1 MTKEDLLSRLQDI
14 EWDDFEVK
22 EAKCELPKSIWE
34 TVSAFCN
41 TSGGWI
47 VLGVAQQGK
56 RFEIT
61 GVANAEKLEQDFFGV
76 LRSQKFN
83 AILVPQAYKYIIDEK
98 TVLAFFVPSSPQKP
112 IYFNTPTNTFIR
124 CGSGD
129 QRATHSEI
137 SAMFREQ
144 SFGIRSE
151 LAIPE
156 THIRLLNQ
164 DSLHSYRSYMNAY
177 NPLVAHSDY
186 DDETFCKKLGITDD
200 KGMLTYAGLLMLGKS
215 EVIHRH
221 VPTFWIDYIEVP
233 GNSVQEAQTR
243 YTYRIP
249 EQENLWEYYHAI
261 IKRLRLFAETPFRM
275 NEEGIAVDD
284 NSQMNVLREALVN
297 MLMHTDHF
305 SSIHSCIRVFTNR
318 LEFMNAGSFPIS
330 IERLSTSMIS
340 KPRNPTIAKLF
351 RFVKLAENAGFGI
364 DKMKSWKQLTGND
377 MAIQN
382 EIDYVTVTFDMK
394 GRSENIDQGG
404 QISGQMG
411 GQMGGQM
418 PKNRVEIL
426 RRIIENNYITR
437 KELAEKVGIAPSAIQ
452 KHLEV
457 LVNEGYIMREG
468 KTRSSYWIILKRKE

>member
-1 MTKEDLLSRLQDI
+1 M
-14 EWDDFEVK
+14 
-22 EAKCELPKSIWE
+22 
-34 TVSAFCN
+34 
-41 TSGGWI
+41 
-47 VLGVAQQGK
+47 
-56 RFEIT
+56 
-61 GVANAEKLEQDFFGV
+61 EK
-76 LRSQKFN
+76 
-83 AILVPQAYKYIIDEK
+83 
-98 TVLAFFVPSSPQKP
+98 
-112 IYFNTPTNTFIR
+112 
-124 CGSGD
+124 
-129 QRATHSEI
+129 
-137 SAMFREQ
+137 
-144 SFGIRSE
+144 
-151 LAIPE
+151 
-156 THIRLLNQ
+156 
-164 DSLHSYRSYMNAY
+164 
-177 NPLVAHSDY
+177 
-186 DDETFCKKLGITDD
+186 
-200 KGMLTYAGLLMLGKS
+200 
-215 EVIHRH
+215 
-221 VPTFWIDYIEVP
+221 
-233 GNSVQEAQTR
+233 

-305 SSIHSCIRVFTNR
+305 SSIHSCIRVYTNR
-318 LEFMNAGSFPIS
+318 LEFMNADSFPIS

-351 RFVKLAENAGFGI
+351 RFVKLVENAGFGI

-394 GRSENIDQGG
+394 GRGENIDQGG
-404 QISGQMG
+404 QI
-411 GQMGGQM
+411 GGQM

-457 LVNEGYIMREG
+457 LVSEGYIKREG
-468 KTRSSYWIILKRKE
+468 KTKSSYWIILNRKE